1 MTTTRADQTEENAE
15 KSAPWR
21 RRLGSAVDARLQR
34 LQAEYLSGTPHARA
48 ALAKLRR
55 AVGKPAGSVPEVW
68 AYTVAL
74 VPAELSWDRDEPSHA
89 EQAAHAAMTLY
100 ALHQQAMPVPAHVP
114 GVSFGTAVSR
124 LAASEGSSADAVTR
138 RFMAVATA
146 VSIDEIL
153 VHVRGLVTQL
163 RGRQL
168 GFDYAKFADDLHL
181 LLNPQYTA
189 LVRLSWGRDFYRT
202 GPDWQQAAPTDREQT
217 SRSDE
222 EEK

>member
-1 MTTTRADQTEENAE
+1 MTANLQILAGGISLGCVFALLALGFVIVT
-15 KSAPWR
+15 KSTGVFNLAQGGFVV
-21 RRLGSAVDARLQR
+21 LGA
-34 LQAEYLSGTPHARA
+34 YLT
-48 ALAKLRR
+48 
-55 AVGKPAGSVPEVW
+55 
-68 AYTVAL
+68 
-74 VPAELSWDRDEPSHA
+74 
-89 EQAAHAAMTLY
+89 Y

-114 GVSFGTAVSR
+114 GVSFGTAVSK

-146 VSIDEIL
+146 VSIDEVL

-163 RGRQL
+163 RSRQL